1 MLFWKILGALLV
13 LLLLLLALRVGV
25 EAAFGE
31 GETRVTLRVGPFRFR
46 LLPRK
51 KKQRPTKEKPT
62 PKQPSAGDKP
72 ADRPKLGWNEW
83 KCGAKLLLPA
93 LKKALGRTRRAIRI
107 DPLRLHLVIGGDDPA
122 AVGQSYGYA
131 QALLWTL
138 MPQAELL
145 LRIPDP
151 HIRLD
156 ADFDGG
162 ATRCQG
168 EVGMGFRIGSMARIS
183 LALLPPLLK
192 WLRLLRAA
200 KKTTAAAQPAD
211 GSQTAPAETVENAAA
226 EAAAPATERHMEP
239 PTDGKGEH
247 YGE

>member
-1 MLFWKILGALLV
+1 MLFWKILGALLA
-13 LLLLLLALRVGV
+13 LLLLLLSLRVGV
-25 EAAFGE
+25 EAAFG
-31 GETRVTLRVGPFRFR
+31 GDETRVTLRVGPFRFR

-51 KKQRPTKEKPT
+51 KKQRPAGEKPA
-62 PKQPSAGDKP
+62 PPQEPAADKP
-72 ADRPKLGWNEW
+72 SGRPKLGWNEW
-83 KCGAKLLLPA
+83 KSGAELLLPA
-93 LKKALGRTRRAIRI
+93 LKRALGRTRRAIRI
-107 DPLRLHLVIGGDDPA
+107 DPLRLYLVIGGEDPA

-162 ATRCQG
+162 MTRCRG
-168 EVGMGFRIGSMARIS
+168 EAGMSFCIGSMARIS
-183 LALLPPLLK
+183 LTLLPPLLK

-200 KKTTAAAQPAD
+200 KKTTAAAQPAS
-211 GSQTAPAETVENAAA
+211 GPQAAAA
-226 EAAAPATERHMEP
+226 EAAEQAAAEQHTE
-239 PTDGKGEH
+239 PTKDGKGEH

>member
-1 MLFWKILGALLV
+1 MLFWKILGALLA

-25 EAAFGE
+25 EAAFG
-31 GETRVTLRVGPFRFR
+31 GDETRVTLRVGPFRFQ

-51 KKQRPTKEKPT
+51 KKRRPAKEKPAP
-62 PKQPSAGDKP
+62 PKKPTADKP
-72 ADRPKLGWNEW
+72 ADRPKPGWNEW
-83 KCGAKLLLPA
+83 KSGAELLLPA
-93 LKKALGRTRRAIRI
+93 LKKSLRRTRRAIRI
-107 DPLRLHLVIGGDDPA
+107 DPLRLEMVLGGDDPA

-131 QALLWTL
+131 QALLWTV

-162 ATRCQG
+162 MTRCRG
-168 EVGMGFRIGSMARIS
+168 EVGMSFRIGSMARIS

-192 WLRLLRAA
+192 WLRLL
-200 KKTTAAAQPAD
+200 KKTTTAAQTAD
-211 GSQTAPAETVENAAA
+211 MPQTASAEAAEQAAA
-226 EAAAPATERHMEP
+226 EQHTE
-239 PTDGKGEH
+239 PTEDGKGEH